1 MTAIPK
7 NQSGV
12 EVSTDVSEDGV
23 LTLTLQGRLDVHTT
37 GRAWHEAMQALQQA
51 SPAKVVVD
59 ASRVTYCDGAGIG
72 LLVQLQR
79 HQQQRGAELE
89 VRGLAPDFQ
98 SLLEQFEPGTL
109 SFPAPREA
117 ERGRFVEEVGRA
129 VTGICADTRDLIVFV
144 GELAVALVCAV
155 IRPRQVRWKD
165 ALLMAE
171 KVGVN
176 ALPIIALIGF
186 LMGLIMAFQSAIP
199 LRQFGADIFVA
210 NLIALSLLRELGPLI
225 TAIIL
230 AGRSGSA
237 FAAELGTMTV
247 TEEIDAL
254 TTMGLNPLRFLVVT
268 RVIAA
273 VVMMPVLTVFFDLF
287 GLIGGGV
294 VVVSLGFPPVTY
306 VNQVLSAVTITDL
319 MGGLFKAFVLGIL
332 VAAVGCLR
340 GLQTKTGPSAVGDS
354 ATSAVVSGIILIALA
369 DGVFAVVYYSL
380 GI

>member
-1 MTAIPK
+1 MTATPK

-12 EVSTDVSEDGV
+12 EISTDVSEDGV

-37 GRAWHEAMQALQQA
+37 GGAWHEAMEAVQQA

-98 SLLEQFEPGTL
+98 SLLEQFEPGRL

-117 ERGRFVEEVGRA
+117 ERGRLVEEVGRA